1 MIRTKIVAVPKGS
14 ATSVLNPYKSNNG
27 SSSISPSTGSGS
39 SGSGSSGDSTKDCL
53 WQTGDGDSSIIS
65 KGSDDLTSNMLEV
78 AIGQYNKTTKDKTS
92 FSVGNGTSTTDRSNA
107 FEVQN
112 DGTAIAPTFQSG
124 VVNTATINSTT
135 INNANNIV
143 NDGNIVNTGNINND
157 GDITNTGNFSN
168 SKDITNTGNFNN
180 GGNIT
185 NDGNITNAG
194 TLKTAVATVDNDL
207 TVGKSVTAK
216 TINADVG
223 NIKDIYSDNIT
234 NKKMI
239 KTKDLTVTGTA
250 HFFELVI
257 DKIKAAGG
265 AAIFTP
271 ADGFDIDVVEAVE
284 NGYKLYWRC
293 EVDGK
298 VRQNMWKVNDQAI
311 CMSFNQAKIG
321 TSYNVSNKYYW
332 SLVTAVSDSSK
343 PVIRDD
349 GNKYNWITI
358 STVTFDGTVNPEVGD
373 SIAMLGYRGTDD
385 EARQSAI
392 YITAYASFDKGVEPP
407 FIAQYK
413 GIKDFDIE
421 KYRTSWWSLKTN
433 KFVGDFVIESSGQ
446 NVLDYVNDKI
456 NTSSGDI
463 NNTITEFTTSINEK
477 YSALNV
483 KVDGINTKV
492 VNNTTSITKLGENL
506 NATNKNLEETNK
518 NLDTTNSNITKLENT
533 VKENYSTLDQKAD
546 SIDAKVTSN
555 TNSITKLG
563 TNLETTNSNITE
575 LETSVNKKY
584 AELNVKADG
593 ISSKVEDNTT
603 KITKLGTN
611 LETTNSNITELET
624 SVNKKYAELNVKADG
639 ISSKVEDNT
648 TKITKLGTN
657 LETTNSNIT
666 SLETTVKENYSTLDQ
681 KADGISTKVASNTT
695 SITKLGE
702 NLDTTNEN
710 VTSLKKTVTENYSTL
725 DQKADGISTKVA
737 SNTTSITNLSEN
749 LDTTNSNITKLE
761 KTVTENYSTL
771 DQKADGISTKVASNT
786 TSITKLGE
794 NLDTTNGN
802 ITALQ
807 KTVTENYSTLDQKA
821 DSIST
826 TVSSHTK
833 TIEGLDNRVTTN
845 TENISKVKQTAD
857 GLTSTVTALDQT
869 VDANTGEI
877 TTLKK
882 SMSEIGQN
890 AENIYLKIVNDLQE
904 TGIDI
909 KSGQINLQA
918 TNTNIIGNLNVYKSD
933 TGLVIYD
940 DTNQDRVN
948 ISNHKIGKFNDVNT
962 SANSVRTADGQNSF
976 DNTTVCN
983 NQFTP
988 NWYCSRTS
996 VQSNITD
1003 LGDFSVGDTI
1013 KPKYKDNATPEIF
1026 CNTSFLGTTND
1037 IDDVNKNMP
1046 KCVAI
1051 DNVRVSIMKDGTEVK
1066 TYPIGTTSGAQ
1077 NYFVDKYIVPYNLT
1091 NGIQSQQKNHD
1102 LQYNL
1107 SKVDGN
1113 GKKITETNLYFIT
1126 LYWKFFTSVDWTH
1139 TITAAGKYSICLK
1152 GDLVFGPVEYLRD
1165 DATHGWGKKGSYSI
1179 GDIWHFWNEQSYLLN
1194 KKNPQRTVI
1203 GTDGMASI
1211 IGSNKLFYIG
1221 QDGIIA
1227 KWGNDVLKLDDNGI
1241 SQVSYYTD
1249 DHGTIEMAKTLG
1261 GEFCVETSGNGGT
1274 AENPRVFGVLDGID
1288 VVVTTGEYVMVSLPM
1303 HPKSGRVITVIP
1315 KAEGT
1320 WVNFNGVYYMRYN
1333 STDRKVNDSIFLPRT
1348 ETRKYVY
1355 EKVSNI
1361 WFEI

>member
-14 ATSVLNPYKSNNG
+14 ATSVLNPYKTNNG
-27 SSSISPSTGSGS
+27 SSSISPSTGTGS
-39 SGSGSSGDSTKDCL
+39 SSSGGDSTKDCL
-53 WQTGDGDSSIIS
+53 WETGDGDSSIMS

-92 FSVGNGTSTTDRSNA
+92 FSVGNGSSTNDRSNA

-124 VVNTATINSTT
+124 VVNTTTINSATINNSDH
-135 INNANNIV
+135 IV
-143 NDGNIVNTGNINND
+143 NNGNITNTGDIN
-157 GDITNTGNFSN
+157 NTGNFS
-168 SKDITNTGNFNN
+168 N

-185 NDGNITNAG
+185 NDGNITNTG
-194 TLKTAVATVDNDL
+194 TLKTADATVDNDL
-207 TVGKSVTAK
+207 TVGKSVTTK

-311 CMSFNQAKIG
+311 CMSFNQAKVG
-321 TSYNVSNKYYW
+321 VSYNVSNKYYW
-332 SLVTAVSDSSK
+332 SLVTAVSDSTN
-343 PVIRDD
+343 PVIRED

-421 KYRTSWWSLKTN
+421 NYRTSWWSLKTN
-433 KFVGDFVIESSGQ
+433 KFVGDFVIESSGK
-446 NVLDYVNDKI
+446 NIIDFVNDSI
-456 NTSSGDI
+456 NTSSADI
-463 NNTITEFTTSINEK
+463 NNTITEVTTSINEK

-492 VNNTTSITKLGENL
+492 VNNTTSITKLSENL
-506 NATNKNLEETNK
+506 NATNNKLEETNN
-518 NLDTTNSNITKLENT
+518 NLDTTNGNITKLEKT

-546 SIDAKVTSN
+546 SIDAKVVAN
-555 TNSITKLG
+555 TNSITKIG

-575 LETSVNKKY
+575 LETSVN
-584 AELNVKADG
+584 E
-593 ISSKVEDNTT
+593 
-603 KITKLGTN
+603 
-611 LETTNSNITELET
+611 
-624 SVNKKYAELNVKADG
+624 KYAELNVKADG

-666 SLETTVKENYSTLDQ
+666 SLETSVNEKFAELDINAGGILSKVEENTKKITALGTNLETTNSNITKLETTVSENYSTLDQ
-681 KADGISTKVASNTT
+681 KADGISTKVSENTT
-695 SITKLGE
+695 KITKLGE

-710 VTSLKKTVTENYSTL
+710 VTSLKKTVT
-725 DQKADGISTKVA
+725 D
-737 SNTTSITNLSEN
+737 
-749 LDTTNSNITKLE
+749 
-761 KTVTENYSTL
+761 
-771 DQKADGISTKVASNT
+771 
-786 TSITKLGE
+786 
-794 NLDTTNGN
+794 
-802 ITALQ
+802 
-807 KTVTENYSTLDQKA
+807 NYSTLDQKA
-821 DSIST
+821 DSIQS
-826 TVSSHTK
+826 TVSSHTQ
-833 TIEGLDNRVTTN
+833 TIEGLDGRVTTN
-845 TENISKVKQTAD
+845 TENISRIKQTAD

-882 SMSEIGQN
+882 SMSEIGQS
-890 AENIYLKIVNDLQE
+890 ADNIYMKIVNDLQE

-918 TNTNIIGNLNVYKSD
+918 TNTNIIGNLNVYQSD
-933 TGLVIYD
+933 TGLIIYD
-940 DTNQDRVN
+940 DENQEKVN
-948 ISNHKIGKFNDVNT
+948 ISNNKIGRFDDVNAG
-962 SANSVRTADGQNSF
+962 ANTIRTASGQNSF

-988 NWYCSRTS
+988 DWYCTKKS
-996 VQSNITD
+996 VQSNAID

-1013 KPKYKDNATPEIF
+1013 SSRYKHNPEAEIF
-1026 CNTSFLGTTND
+1026 CNTSFLGTTDD
-1037 IDDVNKNMP
+1037 IVDKNKNMP

-1051 DNVRVSIMKDGTEVK
+1051 DNARVSIMKDGTEVK
-1066 TYPIGTTSGAQ
+1066 TYNIGTETGQ
-1077 NYFVDKYIVPYNLT
+1077 YRYFVDLFAIEYTLT
-1091 NGIQSQQKNHD
+1091 NGIQSQQKYHD

-1113 GKKITETNLYFIT
+1113 GTKITEANLYFIT
-1126 LYWKFFTSVDWTH
+1126 LYWKFITSVSWEH
-1139 TITAAGKYSICLK
+1139 TVTEAGKYSICLK

-1165 DATHGWGKKGSYSI
+1165 DATHGWGKKGNYNI
-1179 GDIWHFWNEQSYLLN
+1179 GTNWNFWSEQSYLLY
-1194 KKNPQRTVI
+1194 KKNPQRTVL

-1211 IGSNKLFYIG
+1211 IGSNKLFYVG

-1227 KWGNDVLKLDDNGI
+1227 KWGNSVLKLNDDGI
-1241 SQVSYYTD
+1241 SHTEYYTNPN
-1249 DHGTIEMAKTLG
+1249 GTIELTKTLG
-1261 GEFCVETSGNGGT
+1261 GGYCVEFNANGGT
-1274 AENPRVFGVLDGID
+1274 PSNPKVFGVSDGMDYI
-1288 VVVTTGEYVMVSLPM
+1288 VSTGDNAFIALPQ
-1303 HPKSGRVITVIP
+1303 HPKNGRIITIIP
-1315 KAEGT
+1315 KAERT
-1320 WVNFNGVYYMRYN
+1320 WVNFNGVNFMRYN
-1333 STDRKVNDSIFLPRT
+1333 STDRDVGNSIELSRN
-1348 ETRKYVY
+1348 EVRKYVY
-1355 EKVSNI
+1355 EEMSNI
-1361 WFEI
+1361 WFEM